1 MDSYKCFCGN
11 EYRYEQMKSH
21 YKECTAFKNQFIEID
36 NNISK
41 SIKHFVDKISNS
53 AIEEDYVN
61 GLFWLKFLFKRYVNL
76 VGDLIKKSSDKK
88 NFLLNQVQNN
98 INENKSIGINIQ
110 SNKSYNPKQLKF
122 PIKGSSL
129 DLTSQYTQGNIAKIK
144 ELSDEEDLI
153 QDYCKKVSEKT
164 NDFDESLIKVMSD
177 SISALTSRDCFVMVS
192 KNIKDGNLL

>member
-76 VGDLIKKSSDKK
+76 VWDLIKKSSDKK

-98 INENKSIGINIQ
+98 INENK
-110 SNKSYNPKQLKF
+110 
-122 PIKGSSL
+122 
-129 DLTSQYTQGNIAKIK
+129 
-144 ELSDEEDLI
+144 
-153 QDYCKKVSEKT
+153 
-164 NDFDESLIKVMSD
+164 
-177 SISALTSRDCFVMVS
+177 
-192 KNIKDGNLL
+192 